1 MANDGSI
8 EGKDI
13 TQGFIIRLISVLNK
27 DLKAENEKGSNSLSN
42 YYEIRLLAFA
52 FQTATQGKDLSQGN
66 AVKHVNQEVKLGTNP
81 VFGTTFLKVED
92 VLINPAEGENTP
104 QVKKVLR

>member
-42 YYEIRLLAFA
+42 YYEIRMLAFA
-52 FQTATQGKDLSQGN
+52 FQTAT
-66 AVKHVNQEVKLGTNP
+66 
-81 VFGTTFLKVED
+81 
-92 VLINPAEGENTP
+92 
-104 QVKKVLR
+104 